1 MTQPKDVIIET
12 WQRLVRLQ
20 ALDFVSTPGD
30 DSRTGWAGQGR
41 ADLRVDPVAP
51 DCLRIIE
58 NGRFQPSGNARALAF
73 SNVYRWQ
80 WAGDE
85 LRLSHERFGVEQPVF
100 LLSLVAAGPDRMTSR
115 AAHLCGADRYAAELR
130 LDDAGFEL
138 DWRITGPVK
147 DERLAYRYICDS
159 EVEANI

>member
-12 WQRLVRLQ
+12 WQRLVRLH

-41 ADLRVDPVAP
+41 ADLRVEPVTP
-51 DCLRIIE
+51 DCLRVIE
-58 NGRFQPSGNARALAF
+58 NGQFQPADSARPLTF

-100 LLSLVAAGPDRMTSR
+100 LLSLVTAGPDRMASR
-115 AAHLCGADRYAAELR
+115 AAHLCGADRYVAELR
-130 LDDAGFEL
+130 LTDAGFEL

-147 DERLAYRYICDS
+147 DEHLAYRYICCPG
-159 EVEANI
+159 VEDGI